1 MDEEALIASRLLTKT
16 TSISKAPPPLRA
28 LAGKLAALVAAA
40 GKVRQGCDRAGA
52 GVLQSAAREAGALQ
66 SDARGVAFARGEI
79 QGRERT
85 GRAPCD
91 LLAGQWCVQGA
102 ADLVQLRTTPRYRRR
117 AGRCVWLISTAAT
130 AWWGTHGP

>member
-85 GRAPCD
+85 GRARPARCCGPR
-91 LLAGQWCVQGA
+91 LRSSSHGA
-102 ADLVQLRTTPRYRRR
+102 RMCGLGAH
-117 AGRCVWLISTAAT
+117 GAT
-130 AWWGTHGP
+130 CCH